1 MFSLIFFLLSST
13 FQCKNL
19 FDPLRKA
26 EISFSTE
33 NIHCSEFIVL
43 SAKGV
48 LYSINYVTN
57 RFIAL
62 KTTDFINRIEKL
74 LFSFDFP
81 KFYHKSQHRTNVC
94 SRKKLRYRF
103 STSALQHVCEL
114 RRVVQISIALL
125 QILCVHVSRPPPKS
139 GSNFLIVVAWM
150 EIGAVFEKHQEVCLS
165 DFNYFCISDK
175 LDFYCTKNLIEFVF

>member
-19 FDPLRKA
+19 FNPLRKA

-43 SAKGV
+43 SAKGL

-62 KTTDFINRIEKL
+62 RTTDFINRIEKL

-81 KFYHKSQHRTNVC
+81 KFYHKSQHRPNVC

-114 RRVVQISIALL
+114 RRVVQISICTSANIACAC
-125 QILCVHVSRPPPKS
+125 QPPAPKKW
-139 GSNFLIVVAWM
+139 F
-150 EIGAVFEKHQEVCLS
+150 
-165 DFNYFCISDK
+165 K
-175 LDFYCTKNLIEFVF
+175 LF